1 MELLLS
7 TFIYLSQWELISQR
21 ICLGK
26 TVFCALGIKSC
37 SNFLYIRV
45 GLFKVFNE
53 TTGALVVSKYT
64 YFPFSFR
71 PFYLILRTVYM
82 VRISQRNM
90 DLSAWNLSEPGFN

>member
-26 TVFCALGIKSC
+26 TVFCVLGIKS

-45 GLFKVFNE
+45 GLFKVL
-53 TTGALVVSKYT
+53 TKLQAHLL
-64 YFPFSFR
+64 FR
-71 PFYLILRTVYM
+71 RTVYM